1 MSDVPASPAARL
13 AIVIVTYNR
22 STYLA
27 DLLRSATALTVPPWR
42 IVVVDNASTDD
53 TPDVVAE
60 AAGWFPEGVLVDRR
74 LDTNTGGSGGFCEGT
89 RTALELGAEWV
100 WLMDDDVE
108 ILPEALE
115 RFAPAME
122 RFRVIHGRRYDF
134 DGSPFYWQAK
144 FNQFLGVPLP
154 YGFRRTFDD
163 EGYAITN
170 SGTFEGML
178 IHADVVRTI
187 GLPDPRFFITWDDA
201 AYAWLAA
208 QHTEVVYMDAFVL
221 QRKREQQQVN
231 LGVRHLNDGS
241 PLFRFHVMRNRAY
254 VGRYFAEHGQLH
266 RVGFALG
273 TLLTFA
279 KEVFR
284 LVVVQHTLHGVG
296 DLVRGARAS
305 RRIWRDRTWPIP
317 TGRCM
322 PPLPWATRQRNGPC
336 PTWRAATR
344 CAALRNAAKVWG
356 SRYDPACGPPRADY
370 RRRLGAGRGPGAAL
384 CRSGGRGLDR
394 RAPPRAPASHRRAP
408 SEHPHRHR
416 RHHR

>member
-208 QHTEVVYMDAFVL
+208 QHTDVVYMDAFVL

-241 PLFRFHVMRNRAY
+241 PLFRSCLFTLIICVNLVEMAVISTGDPRRANATTSPPSLSC
-254 VGRYFAEHGQLH
+254 RRA
-266 RVGFALG
+266 
-273 TLLTFA
+273 
-279 KEVFR
+279 
-284 LVVVQHTLHGVG
+284 GVLEDKRAREAMWDILPSQNTVIF
-296 DLVRGARAS
+296 DLVPSTASASLVAAGGAPK
-305 RRIWRDRTWPIP
+305 T
-317 TGRCM
+317 
-322 PPLPWATRQRNGPC
+322 
-336 PTWRAATR
+336 
-344 CAALRNAAKVWG
+344 
-356 SRYDPACGPPRADY
+356 
-370 RRRLGAGRGPGAAL
+370 
-384 CRSGGRGLDR
+384 
-394 RAPPRAPASHRRAP
+394 
-408 SEHPHRHR
+408 
-416 RHHR
+416 